1 MSNALGCTSIN
12 PCALEHAEEAGDS
25 LSPKERSMFMRYK
38 VNENCIGCGQCAS
51 ICPEVFALTDEG
63 VARAEA
69 GHVDGEID
77 KSAQEAAERCPVE
90 AIESEP

>member
-1 MSNALGCTSIN
+1 
-12 PCALEHAEEAGDS
+12 
-25 LSPKERSMFMRYK
+25 MRYK

-63 VARAEA
+63 VARAKEGDFA
-69 GHVDGEID
+69 GETD
-77 KSAQEAAERCPVE
+77 EAACKAAEECPVS